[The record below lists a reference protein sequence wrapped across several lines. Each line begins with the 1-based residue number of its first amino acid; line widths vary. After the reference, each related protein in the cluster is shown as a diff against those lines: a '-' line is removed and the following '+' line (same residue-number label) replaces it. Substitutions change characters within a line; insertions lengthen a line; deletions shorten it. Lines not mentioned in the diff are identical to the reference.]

1 MSPRIF
7 RTASGA
13 LLTLTVL
20 LTGCT
25 STKTDTAAVDTTTET
40 IATTAKTTAKTNAET
55 TVETTTE
62 TTAGTSAPAQAPTST
77 ADGQAVPQAFRD
89 CMSKNGIELP
99 EGALA
104 VPESADQAVLQKAF
118 QACQSELP
126 AGMSPPGIGTP
137 GIGTPG
143 SAPSTVAGGTPTA
156 SVALPAGCAVE
167 PEVKTTAAGV
177 KFLRTPDA
185 CFEGLPGWN
194 YEAKYVE
201 IDGLRQAYIDEGPA
215 DADPILLLHGQPSWS
230 YLYKDMIPGLVA
242 SGHRVIAMDHLGMGR
257 SDKPTELSSY
267 SFDDHLKRLNTF
279 TEKLK
284 LKNITLFAQD
294 WGSVIGL
301 WDAADHPTK
310 YSRYIIG
317 NGGMP
322 NVYKTFDVPTELTQ
336 ESKAFGEQVNMVP
349 AQQQPFFDANGKPL
363 LAGSAESS
371 TTGAGGGGFSGW
383 ASFARNSEE
392 FSPGKFVEALTYR
405 PLDPQEEAAYNAPF
419 PSRAYMSGPRAF
431 PSLLNQ
437 LAGRT
442 NAQKAKLTQIKSP
455 FLTIFGGN
463 DPGLVGEGDGQPF
476 LTTKMPGAAN
486 QPHHKYPDASH
497 FLQADQGVDIA
508 KRVNAFI
515 AANPI

>member
-1 MSPRIF
+1 MSHRIL
-7 RTASGA
+7 RAAPGA

-20 LTGCT
+20 LASCS
-25 STKTDTAAVDTTTET
+25 STNTIDGSVADTTVTSQS
-40 IATTAKTTAKTNAET
+40 TAPAET
-55 TVETTTE
+55 TPEIRL
-62 TTAGTSAPAQAPTST
+62 APTTSET
-77 ADGQAVPQAFRD
+77 VTSVAAAQSDVPQAFRD
-89 CMSKNGIELP
+89 CMATNGIELP
-99 EGALA
+99 EGPLA
-104 VPESADQAVLQKAF
+104 MPEGADQAVLQKAF
-118 QACQSELP
+118 AACQSELP
-126 AGMSPPGIGTP
+126 AGMSPPGIGATSGASP
-137 GIGTPG
+137 
-143 SAPSTVAGGTPTA
+143 SSTVAGEKPTA
-156 SVALPAGCAVE
+156 SVALAAGCDVE
-167 PEVKTTAAGV
+167 PEIRTTPASI
-177 KFLRTPDA
+177 KYLRTPDA
-185 CFEGLPGWN
+185 CFEGLPDWP
-194 YEAKYVE
+194 YQPKYFE
-201 IDGLRQAYIDEGPA
+201 IDGLRQAYVDEGPA

-230 YLYKDMIPGLVA
+230 YLYKDMIPELVA

-267 SFDDHLKRLNTF
+267 SFDDHLKRLNIF
-279 TEKLK
+279 TDKLE

-322 NVYKTFDVPTELTQ
+322 NVYKTFDVPTELTK

-405 PLDPQEEAAYNAPF
+405 PLEPQEEAAYNAPF

-442 NAQKAKLTQIKSP
+442 DAQKAKLTQIKSP
-455 FLTIFGGN
+455 LLTIFGGN

-476 LTTKMPGAAN
+476 LTKEMPGAAN

-508 KRVNAFI
+508 KRVNVFI
-515 AANPI
+515 EANPI

>member
-1 MSPRIF
+1 MSPRLF
-7 RTASGA
+7 RTAPGA

-20 LTGCT
+20 LTSCS
-25 STKTDTAAVDTTTET
+25 STKTEASVAADTTNTSQTTSTTAA
-40 IATTAKTTAKTNAET
+40 NT
-55 TVETTTE
+55 TV
-62 TTAGTSAPAQAPTST
+62 APQAATST
-77 ADGQAVPQAFRD
+77 ASAPVVPQAFRD
-89 CMSKNGIELP
+89 CMSTNGIELP
-99 EGALA
+99 EGPLTMPAG
-104 VPESADQAVLQKAF
+104 ADQTLLQKAF
-118 QACQSELP
+118 MACQSELP

-137 GIGTPG
+137 GASNGAT
-143 SAPSTVAGGTPTA
+143 PSTVAAGTPTA
-156 SVALPAGCAVE
+156 SVALAAGCGVE
-167 PEVKTTAAGV
+167 PEVRTTPAGV

-194 YEAKYVE
+194 YEPKYVE
-201 IDGLRQAYIDEGPA
+201 IDGLRQAYVDEGPA

-267 SFDDHLKRLNTF
+267 SFDDHVKRLDTF
-279 TEKLK
+279 TDKLE
-284 LKNITLFAQD
+284 LKSITLFAQD

-301 WDAADHPTK
+301 WEAADHPTK
-310 YSRYIIG
+310 FARFIIG

-322 NVYKTFDVPTELTQ
+322 NVYKGFEVQTELT
-336 ESKAFGEQVNMVP
+336 EEDRAFGEQVKMVP
-349 AQQQPFFDANGKPL
+349 DQQQPFFDENGKPL
-363 LAGSAESS
+363 LAGAAKTEAK
-371 TTGAGGGGFSGW
+371 TEAGDGGFAGW
-383 ASFARNSEE
+383 AGFARNSEE

-405 PLDPQEEAAYNAPF
+405 PLEPREEAAYNAPF
-419 PSRAYMSGPRAF
+419 PRREYMSGPRAF

-437 LAGRT
+437 LSGRSD
-442 NAQKAKLTQIKSP
+442 AQKAKLTKIKSP

-476 LTTKMPGAAN
+476 LTKEMPGAAN

-508 KRVNAFI
+508 ARVNAFI

>member
-1 MSPRIF
+1 MYPRIL
-7 RTASGA
+7 RPASGA
-13 LLTLTVL
+13 LLAVTML
-20 LTGCT
+20 LASCS
-25 STKTDTAAVDTTTET
+25 STKTNDPIDTSTET
-40 IATTAKTTAKTNAET
+40 SAAATSTAESIAESSAPNSEPISESIAPAET
-55 TVETTTE
+55 TP
-62 TTAGTSAPAQAPTST
+62 TTAAAGAAS
-77 ADGQAVPQAFRD
+77 VPQAFRD
-89 CMSKNGIELP
+89 CMSTNGIEIP
-99 EGALA
+99 EGALSMPA
-104 VPESADQAVLQKAF
+104 GVDQAVLQKAF
-118 QACQSELP
+118 AACQSELP
-126 AGMSPPGIGTP
+126 PGMSPPGIGATGAAP
-137 GIGTPG
+137 KRA
-143 SAPSTVAGGTPTA
+143 APSAAADTPTA
-156 SVALPAGCAVE
+156 TVALPAGCGVE
-167 PEVKTTAAGV
+167 PEVKTTPAGV

-257 SDKPTELSSY
+257 SDKPTKLSSY

-322 NVYKTFDVPTELTQ
+322 NVYKTFDVPTELTK

-437 LAGRT
+437 LLGRT
-442 NAQKAKLTQIKSP
+442 DAQKAKLKKITAP

-476 LTTKMPGAAN
+476 LTTEMPGAAN

-508 KRVNAFI
+508 KRVNEFI